1 MAALAASG
9 NVPLSACG
17 AGCDVSRPFWA
28 TDWLPWDSLAT
39 SAVEPS
45 ASGAGCDV
53 SPLRAIDWLP
63 CGSFATGAIDL
74 SGSGAGCDVSR
85 PLWAIDWLPRDSLA
99 TSAVEPSACGAGCDF
114 SPLRA
119 IDWLPCGSFAT
130 GAIDLSGSGAGC
142 HVSRPFWAIDWLPW
156 NSLATSSVEPSAC
169 GAGCDVSRP
178 LCAAD
183 RLASFATSAV
193 EPSASGAGVSPL
205 RAIDWLLWD
214 PLATVGGSCAC
225 WVIFADGS
233 GDISR
238 RCCSGAITRSCGFCL
253 ITIAAPASEST
264 MLSATASDRLACA
277 SAGGTTFARLDEAL
291 GDRAGGRCWRTG
303 EGGAVAGPRS
313 RGAAGAFCASEDG
326 TDFKLVGWPSCA
338 GLGDA
343 PASIRS

>member
-45 ASGAGCDV
+45 ASRAGCDV

-74 SGSGAGCDVSR
+74 SGSGAGWRRFR
-85 PLWAIDWLPRDSLA
+85 PLWRSIGFLGTHSPRVQSNRPPAARVA
-99 TSAVEPSACGAGCDF
+99 TSPRFGRSIGFLAAH
-114 SPLRA
+114 SPRVQSTCPAPAQVAMFPVRFGRSIGFLGTHSPRVQ
-119 IDWLPCGSFAT
+119 SN
-130 GAIDLSGSGAGC
+130 
-142 HVSRPFWAIDWLPW
+142 RPPAARV
-156 NSLATSSVEPSAC
+156 ATSPVRFARPI
-169 GAGCDVSRP
+169 GSRHSPRAQSNRPP
-178 LCAAD
+178 LA
-183 RLASFATSAV
+183 RASPRFGRSIGF
-193 EPSASGAGVSPL
+193 SRNS
-205 RAIDWLLWD
+205 
-214 PLATVGGSCAC
+214 LATVGGSCAC

-238 RCCSGAITRSCGFCL
+238 RYCSGAITRSCGFCL

-291 GDRAGGRCWRTG
+291 GDRAGADVG
-303 EGGAVAGPRS
+303 EPAKEARS
-313 RGAAGAFCASEDG
+313 PDPAAGG
-326 TDFKLVGWPSCA
+326 RRRRVL
-338 GLGDA
+338 
-343 PASIRS
+343 R

>member
-9 NVPLSACG
+9 NVPLSAC
-17 AGCDVSRPFWA
+17 
-28 TDWLPWDSLAT
+28 
-39 SAVEPS
+39 
-45 ASGAGCDV
+45 GAGCDV

-74 SGSGAGCDVSR
+74 SGSGAGCDISC
-85 PLWAIDWLPRDSLA
+85 PLWATDWLPCDSLA
-99 TSAVEPSACGAGCDF
+99 TGAIDLSGSGGGCDV

-130 GAIDLSGSGAGC
+130 GAIDLSGSGG
-142 HVSRPFWAIDWLPW
+142 
-156 NSLATSSVEPSAC
+156 
-169 GAGCDVSRP
+169 GCDVSCP
-178 LCAAD
+178 LW
-183 RLASFATSAV
+183 AT
-193 EPSASGAGVSPL
+193 
-205 RAIDWLLWD
+205 DWLPCD
-214 PLATVGGSCAC
+214 SLATVGDSSAC

-238 RCCSGAITRSCGFCL
+238 PCCSGAITRSCGFCL

-291 GDRAGGRCWRTG
+291 GGRAGGRCWRTG
-303 EGGAVAGPRS
+303 DGGAVARPRS
-313 RGAAGAFCASEDG
+313 KGAAGALSASEDG

-343 PASIRS
+343 PASIRLGYPAAGDAGGAAVGFAGSASAASNLASTSAIA